1 MLIAPAWFFL
11 YICRRSTV
19 AASSSIAIPGSTASD
34 GGPVLAGD
42 TELIYGIKT
51 VVKYLLGTDIA
62 GRRFA
67 VYPDDTLL
75 VSYPRSGNT
84 WIRFLIANLMHPD
97 EDVSFANIER
107 LIPDTSSQSSRA
119 LKRAPRPRLIKTHE
133 YFDHRYKRVIYVVR
147 DPRDVAVSY
156 YHFLLKVR
164 QFDDDCSMERFV
176 EDFIRGRGRLIDEA
190 WGSWGENVAS
200 WIFTRGESEDFLLC
214 RYEDLLENPV
224 PQLSRI
230 AFFLGLEPSPQLLQ
244 QAVERSSADRM
255 RAMEKLQ
262 SDVWTVT
269 KDRRKDIPFVR
280 AAKSGAW
287 RQVLPERCALQIEE
301 AWGELMVK
309 LDYELV
315 GNRGP
320 RPSSTRVGRP
330 EQPLDAANADAAI

>member
-1 MLIAPAWFFL
+1 
-11 YICRRSTV
+11 
-19 AASSSIAIPGSTASD
+19 
-34 GGPVLAGD
+34 
-42 TELIYGIKT
+42 LIYGIKT
-51 VVKYLLGTDIA
+51 VAKYLLGTDIA

-67 VYPDDTLL
+67 VFPDDTML

-84 WIRFLIANLMHPD
+84 WTRFLIANLMHPG
-97 EDVSFANIER
+97 EEVSFINIER

-119 LKRAPRPRLIKTHE
+119 LKKTPRPRLIKTHE
-133 YFDHRYKRVIYVVR
+133 YFDHRYEKVIYVVR

-156 YHFLLKVR
+156 YHFLRKVR

-200 WIFTRGESEDFLLC
+200 WIYTRGDSKDFLLC

-224 PQLSRI
+224 RELSRI
-230 AFFLGLEPSPQLLQ
+230 ALFMGLEAKPELLQ

-262 SDVWTVT
+262 SEVWVVT
-269 KDRRKDIPFVR
+269 KDRRKDVPFVGT
-280 AAKSGAW
+280 AKSGGW
-287 RQVLPERCALQIEE
+287 RKTLTEKCVLQIEH

-309 LDYELV
+309 LDYELA
-315 GNRGP
+315 RTA
-320 RPSSTRVGRP
+320 RSQSSSMAVSGP
-330 EQPLDAANADAAI
+330 EQPSMPAANTDVPL